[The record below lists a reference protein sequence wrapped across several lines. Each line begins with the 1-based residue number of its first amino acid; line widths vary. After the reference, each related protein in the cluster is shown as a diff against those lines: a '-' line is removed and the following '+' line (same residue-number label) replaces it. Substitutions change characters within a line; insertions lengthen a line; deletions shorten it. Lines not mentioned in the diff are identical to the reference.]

1 MAMPRLPGAAA
12 TEVMLR
18 ASTRR
23 SSSSRRAPANPAA
36 SPAAPTARPQLVL
49 RSSRAASRRV
59 ISRSLSTV
67 WLTSGRRTL
76 TTTRA
81 PDIRVA
87 ACTWAM
93 DAAAIGVRS
102 KLANTSLTSAPSSDR
117 STCSTAGHG
126 TPAASSCSRLSS
138 VAPMTSADQ
147 DRAVMVQSGPLALE
161 HDHRRGSRLHPADG
175 LKRAGHPP
183 PLGGVAVEVAFE
195 LAGVEWPAEHLVFH
209 VLSFHSNRTGW
220 FSQLGVSLAWS
231 LDRLPFGTCCRDDHV
246 LCRGGHR
253 GLQLTGA
260 AGVGAQ
266 AADAGARSSGAGAGM
281 ASPPWSRRNG
291 G

>member
-1 MAMPRLPGAAA
+1 MAIPSLPWLSDAAA

-23 SSSSRRAPANPAA
+23 SSSSRRAAANPAA

-126 TPAASSCSRLSS
+126 TPAASSCRRLSS
-138 VAPMTSADQ
+138 PVNSAGRRSRRVDSTCPSLTKVTPPSSMASRT
-147 DRAVMVQSGPLALE
+147 DRA
-161 HDHRRGSRLHPADG
+161 SRARPS
-175 LKRAGHPP
+175 
-183 PLGGVAVEVAFE
+183 GVA
-195 LAGVEWPAEHLVFH
+195 
-209 VLSFHSNRTGW
+209 SS
-220 FSQLGVSLAWS
+220 
-231 LDRLPFGTCCRDDHV
+231 DRRPPRAYGSSPR
-246 LCRGGHR
+246 R
-253 GLQLTGA
+253 
-260 AGVGAQ
+260 
-266 AADAGARSSGAGAGM
+266 ARILLICQ
-281 ASPPWSRRNG
+281 
-291 G
+291 